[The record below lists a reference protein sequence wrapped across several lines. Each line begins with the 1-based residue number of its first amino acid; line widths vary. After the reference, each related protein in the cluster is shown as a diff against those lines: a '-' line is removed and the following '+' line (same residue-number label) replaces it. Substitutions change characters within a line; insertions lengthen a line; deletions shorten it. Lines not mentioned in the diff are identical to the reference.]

1 MKYTI
6 KDIARLAGVSTA
18 TVSKVINRKD
28 HEITETTRKKVM
40 SIVRQYNYVPNRI
53 ASSMVTKKTHTIG
66 LIIPDISNP
75 FFPELARGVEDYAN
89 QLGYAVFLC
98 NTDNDSQKE
107 QSYLEK
113 LQEKM
118 VDGIILTA
126 SNHRRGFTKALKET
140 SIPIVTV
147 DREIDTF
154 ISDGTVIS
162 DNLMGAY
169 EAVSYLLA
177 RGLNRIL
184 YLSGPL
190 SSKPSKERLQGY
202 TNALKD
208 HDLQVERDMILDGSF
223 TLDWGY
229 TGTLK
234 AIDQGL
240 QFDSI
245 FCGND
250 LIAFGAIKAIKS
262 KGLRVPKDISII
274 GFDDIA
280 MAEMIDPP
288 LTTVKQPNYQM
299 GFESSKILIDII
311 EKNTPENTELVLS
324 TKLIIR
330 SSVI

>member
-28 HEITETTRKKVM
+28 HEITETTREKVM

-75 FFPELARGVEDYAN
+75 FFPELARGVEDYASK
-89 QLGYAVFLC
+89 LGYAVFLC
-98 NTDNDSQKE
+98 NTDNDAQKE
-107 QSYLEK
+107 RTYLEK

-126 SNHRRGFTKALKET
+126 SSHRRTNSKDLKE
-140 SIPIVTV
+140 SNIPIVAL
-147 DREIDTF
+147 DREIDSF
-154 ISDGTVIS
+154 KSGGTVIS
-162 DNLMGAY
+162 DNLSGAY
-169 EAVSYLLA
+169 EAVTYLLS
-177 RGLNRIL
+177 RGLKNIL
-184 YLSGPL
+184 YLAGPIN
-190 SSKPSKERLQGY
+190 SKPSKDRLQGY
-202 TNALKD
+202 INALVD
-208 HDLQVERDMILDGSF
+208 HNHQVNQEMILDGSF

-229 TGTLK
+229 SGTLM
-234 AIDQGL
+234 AIDRGL
-240 QFDSI
+240 EFDSI

-250 LIAFGAIKAIKS
+250 LIAFGAIQAIKL
-262 KGLRVPKDISII
+262 KGFRVPQDISVI

-280 MAEMIDPP
+280 MAGIIDPP

-299 GFESSKILIDII
+299 GYESSKILIGII
-311 EKNTPENTELVLS
+311 EKHPPENRELVLN

-330 SSVI
+330 DSVI

>member
-28 HEITETTRKKVM
+28 HEITEATRKKVM

-75 FFPELARGVEDYAN
+75 FFPELARGVEDYASEF
-89 QLGYAVFLC
+89 GYAVFLC
-98 NTDNDSQKE
+98 NTDNDALKE

-113 LQEKM
+113 LQAKM
-118 VDGIILTA
+118 VDGIIIAA
-126 SNHRRGFTKALKET
+126 SDHQRHVSKSLKGAQ
-140 SIPIVTV
+140 IPIVTV
-147 DREIDTF
+147 DRRINDF
-154 ISDGTVIS
+154 ISQGSVES
-162 DNLMGAY
+162 NNLLGAY
-169 EAVSYLLA
+169 EAVSYLLTK
-177 RGLNRIL
+177 GLNKIL

-190 SSKPSKERLQGY
+190 NNKPSNERLQGY
-202 TNALKD
+202 LNALKD
-208 HDLQVERDMILDGSF
+208 HNQEVKKEMILNGSF

-229 TGTLK
+229 SGTFK

-245 FCGND
+245 FCAND
-250 LIAFGAIKAIKS
+250 LIAFGAIQAIKL
-262 KGLRVPKDISII
+262 KGLRVPQDISVI
-274 GFDDIA
+274 GFDDISLA
-280 MAEMIDPP
+280 GIINPP

-299 GFESSKILIDII
+299 GYESSKILIGII
-311 EKNTPENTELVLS
+311 EKHPPENTKLVLN

-330 SSVI
+330 DSVV

>member
-75 FFPELARGVEDYAN
+75 FFPELARGVEDYASK
-89 QLGYAVFLC
+89 LGYAVFLC
-98 NTDNDSQKE
+98 NTDNDAQKE
-107 QSYLEK
+107 QTYLEK

-126 SNHRRGFTKALKET
+126 SSHRRTNSNDLKE
-140 SIPIVTV
+140 SNIPIVAL
-147 DREIDTF
+147 DREIDSF
-154 ISDGTVIS
+154 KSGGTVIS
-162 DNLMGAY
+162 DNLSGAY
-169 EAVSYLLA
+169 GAVSYLLS
-177 RGLNRIL
+177 RGMKKIL
-184 YLSGPL
+184 YLAGPIN
-190 SSKPSKERLQGY
+190 SKPSKDRLQGY
-202 TNALKD
+202 INALED
-208 HDLQVERDMILDGSF
+208 HNHQVKQEMILDGSF

-229 TGTLK
+229 SGTLK

-240 QFDSI
+240 EFDSI

-250 LIAFGAIKAIKS
+250 MIAFGAIQAIKL
-262 KGLRVPKDISII
+262 KGLRVPQDISVI

-280 MAEMIDPP
+280 MAGIIDPP

-299 GFESSKILIDII
+299 GYESSKILIGII
-311 EKNTPENTELVLS
+311 EKHPPENRELVLN

-330 SSVI
+330 DSVI

>member
-28 HEITETTRKKVM
+28 HEITEATRKKVM

-75 FFPELARGVEDYAN
+75 FFPELARGVEDYASEF
-89 QLGYAVFLC
+89 GYAVFLC
-98 NTDNDSQKE
+98 NTDNDALKE

-118 VDGIILTA
+118 VDGIIIAA
-126 SNHRRGFTKALKET
+126 SDHQRHVSKSLKGAQ
-140 SIPIVTV
+140 IPIVTV
-147 DREIDTF
+147 DRRINDF
-154 ISDGTVIS
+154 ISQGAVES
-162 DNLMGAY
+162 NNLLGAY
-169 EAVSYLLA
+169 EAVSYLLTK
-177 RGLNRIL
+177 GLNRVL
-184 YLSGPL
+184 HLSGPFNN
-190 SSKPSKERLQGY
+190 KPSNERLQGY
-202 TNALKD
+202 INALKD
-208 HDLQVERDMILDGSF
+208 HNQEVKKEMILDGSF

-229 TGTLK
+229 SGTLK
-234 AIDQGL
+234 AMDQGL

-250 LIAFGAIKAIKS
+250 LIAFGAIQALKL
-262 KGLRVPKDISII
+262 KGLRVPQDISVI
-274 GFDDIA
+274 GFDDISLA
-280 MAEMIDPP
+280 GIINPP

-299 GFESSKILIDII
+299 GYESSKILIGII
-311 EKNTPENTELVLS
+311 EKHPPENTKLVLN

-330 SSVI
+330 DSVV

>member
-28 HEITETTRKKVM
+28 HEITEATRKKVM

-75 FFPELARGVEDYAN
+75 FFPELARGVEDYASD
-89 QLGYAVFLC
+89 LGYAVFLC
-98 NTDNDSQKE
+98 NTDNDALKE

-118 VDGIILTA
+118 VDGIIIAA
-126 SNHRRGFTKALKET
+126 SDHQRHVSKSLKGAQ
-140 SIPIVTV
+140 IPIVTV
-147 DREIDTF
+147 DRRINDF
-154 ISDGTVIS
+154 ISQGAVES
-162 DNLMGAY
+162 NNLLGAH
-169 EAVSYLLA
+169 EAVSYLLTK
-177 RGLNRIL
+177 GLNKIL

-190 SSKPSKERLQGY
+190 NNKPSNERLQGY
-202 TNALKD
+202 INALED
-208 HDLQVERDMILDGSF
+208 HNQEVKREMILDGSF

-229 TGTLK
+229 SGTLK
-234 AIDQGL
+234 AMDQGL

-250 LIAFGAIKAIKS
+250 LIAFGAIQALKL
-262 KGLRVPKDISII
+262 KGLRVPQDISVI
-274 GFDDIA
+274 GFDDISLA
-280 MAEMIDPP
+280 GIINPP

-299 GFESSKILIDII
+299 GYESSKILIGII
-311 EKNTPENTELVLS
+311 EKHPPENTKLVLN

-330 SSVI
+330 DSVV